1 MESLV
6 TASGGVQPFMYR
18 RNIYFEE
25 LLIIKIEK
33 IG

>member
-6 TASGGVQPFMYR
+6 TASGGVQLFMY
-18 RNIYFEE
+18 IHVEE